1 MLSFIAKNNY
11 GNFILMFVDHTV
23 YNVFMYM
30 LADFRIRTTGHHYY
44 TLPYSIQLPNKSS
57 SIPFYKNIG
66 ISKIILR
73 LFKAA
78 TTKTQ

>member
-1 MLSFIAKNNY
+1 
-11 GNFILMFVDHTV
+11 MFVDHTV

-30 LADFRIRTTGHHYY
+30 LADFEIRTTGHHYY
-44 TLPYSIQLPNKSS
+44 TLPYSIQLPNKST